1 MKKKYKKDWSF
12 INMQAV
18 KVQQKK
24 MVGGE
29 VVLHKGEPIPE
40 SEVLEEKL
48 VDTNKKLELMEEI
61 APELM
66 EIKVG
71 FI

>member
-1 MKKKYKKDWSF
+1 
-12 INMQAV
+12 MQAI

-29 VVLHKGEPIPE
+29 VIHYKGEPTPD
-40 SEVLEEKL
+40 SEVLEERL
-48 VDTNKKLELMEEI
+48 VDTNKKLELMEKNSPEI
-61 APELM
+61 M

-71 FI
+71 FISFPSQTF